1 MKKTSRVS
9 GFLKKN
15 ASYLVVVLC
24 ILAIGLTATFVA
36 INNAK
41 KGFDQGEVVLPNE
54 ENNKPNQDGSQNG
67 GTGGENE
74 GTVTDPE
81 QPVVEVIT
89 FIMPVSSSTSI
100 GEYSE
105 QMVFNSTLGR
115 FNAHMAIDF
124 FAEEGTDV
132 YAVYDGTVESVV
144 TELITGTTIVIDH
157 GNGLKTVYN
166 SILDGD
172 GVSIGQKV
180 SQGDVI
186 GQVSSSNRQE
196 YKSGAH
202 LHFQVEENGEI
213 INPAKYLSMQE
224 K

>member
-1 MKKTSRVS
+1 MKKTGKLSS
-9 GFLKKN
+9 FLKRN

-36 INNAK
+36 INNARG
-41 KGFDQGEVVLPNE
+41 GFEQGEAVLPNE
-54 ENNKPNQDGSQNG
+54 ENKPNQDNSNNG
-67 GTGGENE
+67 QTGGENE
-74 GTVTDPE
+74 GNNSENE
-81 QPVVEVIT
+81 QPVIEVIS
-89 FIMPVSSSTSI
+89 FIMPVASSTSV

-132 YAVYDGTVESVV
+132 YAVYKGTVESVV

-157 GNGLKTVYN
+157 GNGLKTIYN
-166 SILDGD
+166 SLLDGD
-172 GVSIGQKV
+172 DVSVGQV
-180 SQGDVI
+180 VEQGEVI
-186 GQVSSSNRQE
+186 GQVSASNRQE
-196 YKSGAH
+196 YKAGAH